1 MNGASWVVRGNF
13 RARDRPRTTHYAPGL
28 TQPQPALLTD
38 IRSRAAY
45 SEGAGIYRIV
55 PTAVAVPQGV
65 EELQELVRWAAA
77 TGRPLVPRGAGS
89 GMAGGSVGRDIVVD
103 LSQGFRWMAP
113 DWPGRSLWAGA
124 SVTWADVTAAAR
136 PFGLRLPPDP
146 SSGAFATSGGMIATN
161 AAGPRSVRCGSVRRW
176 VDAIEIIGADGEA
189 RRIKRGEGRRERFA
203 LSADQQ
209 KLVEAR
215 FPKTRKSS
223 AGYALD
229 RYARSGDEL
238 DLLIGSE
245 GTLALV
251 TAVQWR
257 LEPIPSDVAGAALGF
272 GDLERLAAA
281 VPYLVALNPS
291 AVELLDRTLL
301 DFVREAGTA
310 LPEGLEGLLLIEFE
324 RETAAAARGVVC
336 DAVRG
341 LNDQTIHV
349 ATAVDRAGLETL
361 WTVRKLAS
369 PALARLP
376 ATQRSLQLIEDG
388 CVPLEALGRYIAGV
402 RAAAARRGV
411 PVAIFGHAGDGH
423 VHVNALPDVTSTGW
437 RDALAGLYDDAADL
451 LQHLGG
457 TPSGEHGVGR
467 LRAGLLERFY
477 GPAVMA
483 LFRDVKEAYD
493 PRGILNPGV
502 IIPAPDW
509 TPLADLKVGPATAA
523 IPDDI
528 AARLREV
535 ERTAGWATPKYELA
549 RPDT

>member
-1 MNGASWVVRGNF
+1 M
-13 RARDRPRTTHYAPGL
+13 
-28 TQPQPALLTD
+28 TQRQPALLTD

-55 PTAVAVPQGV
+55 PKAVAVPQGV

-77 TGRPLVPRGAGS
+77 TGRALVPRGAGS

-324 RETAAAARGVVC
+324 RETAAAARGVVG

-483 LFRDVKEAYD
+483 LFRDVKETYD